1 MLLIL
6 DLILIILRLSDEN
19 WSQQSIEN
27 LQVKF

>member
-6 DLILIILRLSDEN
+6 DLILIILRLSDED